1 MFDTGWR
8 RRGVAAGS
16 IDTFCNGAC
25 GVGGVAAALTRF
37 LKWEGLGIEV
47 GVRGWRIA
55 TEIEAG
61 TRGWR
66 IATEIE
72 VGE

>member
-47 GVRGWRIA
+47 GAWGWRIA
-55 TEIEAG
+55 AEIEAG
-61 TRGWR
+61 
-66 IATEIE
+66 E
-72 VGE
+72 